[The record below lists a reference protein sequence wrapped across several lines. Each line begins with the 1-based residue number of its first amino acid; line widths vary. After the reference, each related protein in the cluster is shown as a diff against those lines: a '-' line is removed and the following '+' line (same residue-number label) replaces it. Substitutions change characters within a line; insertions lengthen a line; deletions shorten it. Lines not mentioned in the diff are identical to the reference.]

1 MATKKPKQTENKRRN
16 GQFAPGNKLGN
27 RFKPGETGNPAGRPK
42 RTKLTEALTAK
53 MAEIAPGAVE
63 ETVAERIAQALI
75 DEALKGNV
83 QAIREIG
90 DRTEGK
96 PRQALDAEPTQISEY
111 RHRVTREEAEGYLA
125 DWLPLFDGD
134 RPRAIAALIEVDP
147 ECAAVLPIDP
157 DAECADALAQ

>member
-53 MAEIAPGAVE
+53 MAEIAPEAVE
-63 ETVAERIAQALI
+63 ETIAERVAQALI

-96 PRQALDAEPTQISEY
+96 PRQTLDADLTIESY
-111 RHRVTREEAEGYLA
+111 RVARVSREEAERDLLE
-125 DWLPLFDGD
+125 WLPLFDND
-134 RPRAIAALIEVDP
+134 REKAIAALGEVDP
-147 ECAAVLPIDP
+147 ECAA
-157 DAECADALAQ
+157 ALG